1 MSILNFRRV
10 ISHTIYFNNHNISR
24 IFSFSYPTIQIKE
37 HTYNGTGNAR
47 VYKRKFDG
55 NDSAAFSLALAAP
68 LWEHR
73 QMR

>member
-1 MSILNFRRV
+1 MID
-10 ISHTIYFNNHNISR
+10 ITQYFNNHSHKMVPH
-24 IFSFSYPTIQIKE
+24 FLSFSYPTIQIKG
-37 HTYNGTGNAR
+37 HITGM
-47 VYKRKFDG
+47 VTHVFTKEKFDG

>member
-1 MSILNFRRV
+1 MVTHVF
-10 ISHTIYFNNHNISR
+10 T
-24 IFSFSYPTIQIKE
+24 KE
-37 HTYNGTGNAR
+37 
-47 VYKRKFDG
+47 KFDG